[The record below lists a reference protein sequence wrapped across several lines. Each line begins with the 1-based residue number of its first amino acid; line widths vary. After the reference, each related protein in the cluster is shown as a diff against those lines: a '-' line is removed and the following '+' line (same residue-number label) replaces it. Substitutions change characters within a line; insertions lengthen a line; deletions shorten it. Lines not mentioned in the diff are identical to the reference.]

1 MDREQSR
8 YSRQILFPPIG
19 EKGQRRLLESRAAVI
34 GCGALG
40 STSASLLARAGV
52 GYLRI
57 VDRDVVELDN
67 LQRQILFDET
77 DVRDRLP
84 KAVAARNK
92 LRLANSGI
100 DVEAEVADVTF
111 SNAERL
117 VRDVDLVID
126 GTDNFETRFVVNDAC
141 LKTRRPWIY
150 AGCVGSHGM
159 LLAVVPGRTACFRCL
174 VGEVPDPAHTQTCD
188 TGGIVAP
195 ASTTVASLQT
205 AVAMRYLVQGE
216 ADGRLITVE
225 VWPLRIDAFEITPS
239 KGCPA
244 CAGEY
249 EFLRPGEGSFA
260 VTLCGR
266 NAVQVSPPAGRT
278 ADLAAFERKI
288 PGASR
293 NDYLLRFTAEG
304 HDITLFSDGRA
315 LIHGT
320 NDATRA
326 RALYARYIGT

>member
-1 MDREQSR
+1 M
-8 YSRQILFPPIG
+8 
-19 EKGQRRLLESRAAVI
+19 I

-40 STSASLLARAGV
+40 SASASLLARAGV
-52 GYLRI
+52 GHLRI
-57 VDRDVVELDN
+57 IDRDVVEMDN

-100 DVEAEVADVTF
+100 EIEAEVTDVTF
-111 SNAERL
+111 GNAERI

-150 AGCVGSHGM
+150 GGCVGSHGM
-159 LLAVVPGRTACFRCL
+159 LLAIVPGRTACFRCL
-174 VGEVPDPAHTQTCD
+174 VGGVPDPAYTQTCD
-188 TGGIVAP
+188 TAGIVSP
-195 ASTTVASLQT
+195 ASATVASLQ
-205 AVAMRYLVQGE
+205 AALALRYLVEGE
-216 ADGRLITVE
+216 ADVRLITVE
-225 VWPLRIDAFEITPS
+225 VWPLRIDAFEVAPS

-244 CAGEY
+244 CAGDY
-249 EFLRPGEGSFA
+249 QFLQPGEGSFA
-260 VTLCGR
+260 VALCGR

-278 ADLAAFERKI
+278 ADLSAFERKL
-288 PGASR
+288 PGAVR
-293 NDYLLRFTAEG
+293 NDYLLHFTVEG
-304 HDITLFSDGRA
+304 HEITLFSDGRA

-320 NDATRA
+320 SDAARA